1 MIKLRSPL
9 QVFFSAFAFLASQEL
24 LNAQIPLS
32 EYAARRAAVVAG
44 LPSGLVL
51 AIGAPETE
59 ADYMGFFQTSRFN
72 YLTGFSE
79 PMASLAMVVRDGA
92 IVGQPILFLQPSDP
106 AREVWEGNRLGVDA
120 AKRLYG
126 FDARPIAAMNTVL
139 DSLIGS
145 GIPRTLHVIGDYRG
159 ARAIRTRDDQIV
171 EAIVA
176 RNPGITVQSINNR
189 VNTSRR
195 IKSAAELDLLRKA
208 IAITVDAHREAGKA
222 IEPGMNEFEIEGVIE
237 YTFRRNGADRPGF
250 GSIVGS
256 GPNST
261 TLHYGANDRFIERGE
276 TIVIDIGAA
285 YRGYS
290 ADVTRTYPS
299 NGTFS
304 PAQREI
310 YSAVRAA
317 QLAAENAAR
326 VNGPAAALT
335 RASDASLAASLT
347 RLGLIE
353 APAATY
359 DCGNGQTCTQLS
371 LFYMHSLGHPI
382 GLDVHDQGA
391 STGSGNLV
399 PGTAYTLEP
408 GIYVR
413 GNLLDIIPNTP
424 ANQAMLAKVRP
435 AIQKYANIGV
445 RIEDDYIVTAS
456 GIEWVSQAPR
466 EIAEVEALMRETWTG
481 PARRDP
487 VKVEWYRSTG
497 RPLP

>member
-1 MIKLRSPL
+1 MNKLRRSPKL
-9 QVFFSAFAFLASQEL
+9 FFAFFAFFAFQNPLG
-24 LNAQIPLS
+24 AQIPQQ
-32 EYAARRAAVVAG
+32 EYTARREAVVEG
-44 LPSGLVL
+44 LPSGIVL

-59 ADYMGFFQTSRFN
+59 ADYMDFFQTSKFN
-72 YLTGFSE
+72 YLTGFAE
-79 PMASLAMVVRDGA
+79 PQAALVMVVRDGA
-92 IVGQPILFLQPSDP
+92 IAGQPILFLQPSDP
-106 AREVWEGNRLGVDA
+106 AREVWEGHRLGVDA
-120 AKRLYG
+120 AKRMYG
-126 FDARPIAAMNTVL
+126 FDARPIATMDKVV
-139 DSLIGS
+139 DSLLAS
-145 GIPRTLHVIGDYRG
+145 GIPRTLHVVGEYR
-159 ARAIRTRDDQIV
+159 ASRAIRTRDDQIV

-176 RNPGITVQSINNR
+176 RNPGVTIQAINSR
-189 VNTSRR
+189 VNASRR
-195 IKSAAELDLLRKA
+195 VKSVAELDLLRKA
-208 IAITVDAHREAGKA
+208 IAITVAAHREAARA
-222 IEPGMNEFEIEGVIE
+222 IEPGMNEFEIEGLIE
-237 YTFRRNGADRPGF
+237 YTFRRNGSDRPGF

-261 TLHYGANDRFIERGE
+261 TLHYGANDRFIQPLE

-335 RASDASLAASLT
+335 QASDASLTASLT

-353 APAATY
+353 SPSATY

-371 LFYMHSLGHPI
+371 LYYMHGLGHPI
-382 GLDVHDQGA
+382 GLDVHDQGE
-391 STGSGNLV
+391 STGAGSLV
-399 PGTAYTLEP
+399 PGTAYTIEP

-424 ANQAMLAKVRP
+424 ANQAMLARIRP
-435 AIQKYANIGV
+435 AVQKYANIGV
-445 RIEDDYIVTAS
+445 RIEDDYIVTAN

-466 EIAEVEALMRETWTG
+466 EIAEVEALMREPWTG

-487 VKVEWYRSTG
+487 VKVEWYRSTS
-497 RPLP
+497 RLVP

>member
-1 MIKLRSPL
+1 MITVRVAPRLIFASIAFAAFQEPLTAQVPL
-9 QVFFSAFAFLASQEL
+9 Q
-24 LNAQIPLS
+24 
-32 EYAARRAAVVAG
+32 EYAARRAAVASG

-59 ADYMGFFQTSRFN
+59 ADYMGFFQTSKFN

-79 PMASLAMVVRDGA
+79 PNATLVMVVRDGA
-92 IVGQPILFLQPSDP
+92 ISGQPILFLQPSDP
-106 AREVWEGNRLGVDA
+106 AREVWEGHRLGVDA
-120 AKRLYG
+120 AKRQYG
-126 FDARPIAAMNTVL
+126 FDARPVETMNSVL
-139 DSLIGS
+139 DSLLAS
-145 GIPRTLHVIGDYRG
+145 GIPRALHVIGDYRG
-159 ARAIRTRDDQIV
+159 SRAIRTRDDQIV
-171 EAIVA
+171 ESLVA
-176 RNPGITVQSINNR
+176 RNPGTTVQAINNR
-189 VNTSRR
+189 VNAGRR
-195 IKSAAELDLLRKA
+195 VKSAAELDLLRKA

-222 IEPGMNEFEIEGVIE
+222 IEPGMNEFEIEGLIE
-237 YTFRRNGADRPGF
+237 YTFRRNGSDRPGF

-261 TLHYGANDRFIERGE
+261 TLHYGANDRFIQPGE

-299 NGTFS
+299 NGTFT

-317 QLAAENAAR
+317 QVAAENAAR

-335 RASDASLAASLT
+335 QASDASLAASLT

-353 APAATY
+353 SPSATY
-359 DCGNGQTCTQLS
+359 DCGSGQTCTQLS
-371 LFYMHSLGHPI
+371 LYYMHGLGHPI

-413 GNLLDIIPNTP
+413 GNLLDIIPGTP
-424 ANQAMLAKVRP
+424 ANQAMLAKIRP

-445 RIEDDYIVTAS
+445 RIEDDYIVTAN

-466 EIAEVEALMRETWTG
+466 EIAEVEALMREPWTG

-497 RPLP
+497 RLVP